1 MFDTVLIANR
11 GEIAVR
17 IIRTL
22 QRLGVRS
29 AAVYSDAD
37 RTAPHVLAA
46 DVAVHIGAAP
56 AVDSYLRIDR
66 VVAAALEVGADAV
79 HPGYGF
85 LSENAAFARACA
97 DADLVF
103 IGPPPTAIETMGDK
117 ITARRTVAAAGVR
130 VVPGCDERGLSDA
143 QLRNAAGEIGVP
155 VLIKPSAGGGG
166 KGMRV
171 VRDLDDFDHAVV
183 SARREA
189 AAAFG
194 DDTLFVERFVDS
206 PRHVEVQVLFDAHGA
221 AVHLGE
227 RECSLQRRHQKIVE
241 EAPSPLLTPP
251 QRAAM
256 GEQALAASRAC
267 GYVNAGTVEFIVSAN
282 RPDEPYF
289 MEMNTRLQVE
299 HPVTEMVWGLDIVEQ
314 QLLVAAG
321 QPLSFRQADLQPSGH
336 AVEAR
341 IYAED
346 PANAFMPSP
355 GRVVALELAGPANSD
370 ADGHGVRVDA
380 GVAHGDVI
388 TVHYDPMIAKVVAHG
403 ADRPAALARLDHALG
418 RSRVAGVATNI
429 GFLRRLLADP
439 DVVAG
444 RLDTGLVERR
454 LDALAGGTPPA
465 DVVVAAA
472 LAVAAERS
480 AGLDAADPWNRRD
493 GWRLTGPAP
502 VTWRATVGDRE
513 VVVSV
518 AGDLASATVIEGG
531 ASPVRVTASFAAG
544 VLDATIAGRRVRAH
558 IDRAGRSLWVTI
570 DGESW
575 CFTEP
580 DLTAAAHGSV
590 TDTSG
595 TLRSPMPGV
604 VVAVSVVAGAA
615 VADGAP
621 VVSVEA
627 MKMEHTLR
635 APFAGTVTEV
645 LVEPGRRVE
654 LGAPLVVIEPELDGN
669 HSGDLADVRGGAQDN
684 DVQDTDGQEA
694 T

>member
-11 GEIAVR
+11 GEIALR

-22 QRLGVRS
+22 ERVGVRS

-37 RTAPHVLAA
+37 RTAGHVLAA
-46 DVAVHIGAAP
+46 DVAVRLGAAP
-56 AVDSYLRIDR
+56 AIDSYLRIDR

-97 DADLVF
+97 DAGLVF
-103 IGPPPTAIETMGDK
+103 IGPPPNAIETMGDK

-130 VVPGCDERGLSDA
+130 VVPGCDEPGLTDA
-143 QLRNAAGEIGVP
+143 ELRDAAGEVGLP

-171 VRDLDDFDHAVV
+171 VHDLDEFDDAVV

-206 PRHVEVQVLFDAHGA
+206 PRHVEVQVLLDAHGG

-241 EAPSPLLTPP
+241 EAPSPLLTSA
-251 QRAAM
+251 QRELM

-267 GYVNAGTVEFIVSAN
+267 GYVNAGTVEFIVSAE

-299 HPVTEMVWGLDIVEQ
+299 HPVTEMVWSLDIVEH

-321 QPLSFRQADLQPSGH
+321 QPLGFRQADLEPSGH
-336 AVEAR
+336 AIEAR

-346 PANAFMPSP
+346 PANAFLPSS
-355 GRVVALELAGPANSD
+355 GRVVALDLAGSAGSD

-380 GVAHGDVI
+380 GVRQGDVI

-403 ADRPAALARLDHALG
+403 ADRSAALARLDHALG
-418 RSRVAGVATNI
+418 RSRVVGVATNI
-429 GFLRRLLADP
+429 GFLRRLLADS

-465 DVVVAAA
+465 EVVIAAA
-472 LAVAAERS
+472 MAAAAERS
-480 AGLDAADPWNRRD
+480 AGLDASDPWNRRD

-502 VTWRATVGDRE
+502 VTWRASVGDRWLE
-513 VVVSV
+513 VSV
-518 AGDLASATVIEGG
+518 AGEVSDATVVVGNAG
-531 ASPVRVTASFAAG
+531 SVQVTAWVTAG
-544 VLDATIAGRRVRAH
+544 ALDATIDGRRVRAH
-558 IDRAGRSLWVTI
+558 IDRSGRSLWVTI
-570 DGESW
+570 EGESW

-595 TLRSPMPGV
+595 VIRSPMPGV
-604 VVAVSVVAGAA
+604 VVAVSVAAGDV

-635 APFAGTVTEV
+635 APFAGTVTDV
-645 LVEPGRRVE
+645 HVEPGHRVE
-654 LGAPLVVIEPELDGN
+654 LGEPLVIIEPDSDGN
-669 HSGDLADVRGGAQDN
+669 HGADLAAVAGDARGN
-684 DVQDTDGQEA
+684 EVQEGP
-694 T
+694 

>member
-11 GEIAVR
+11 GEIALR

-37 RTAPHVLAA
+37 RTAGHVLAA
-46 DVAVHIGAAP
+46 DVSVRLGAAP
-56 AVDSYLRIDR
+56 AIDSYLRIDR

-97 DADLVF
+97 EAGLVF
-103 IGPPPTAIETMGDK
+103 VGPPPSAIETMGDK

-130 VVPGCDERGLSDA
+130 VVPGCDDPGLTDA
-143 QLRNAAGEIGVP
+143 ELRDAVGELGLP

-166 KGMRV
+166 KGMRI
-171 VRDLDDFDHAVV
+171 VRDLDDLPHAVA

-189 AAAFG
+189 AGAFG

-206 PRHVEVQVLFDAHGA
+206 PRHVEVQVLLDAHGG

-241 EAPSPLLTPP
+241 EAPSPLLTPA
-251 QRAAM
+251 QREAM

-299 HPVTEMVWGLDIVEQ
+299 HPVTEMVWGLDIVEH
-314 QLLVAAG
+314 QLLIAAG
-321 QPLSFRQADLQPSGH
+321 APLPFVQADLEPSGH
-336 AVEAR
+336 AIEAR

-346 PANAFMPSP
+346 PANAFLPSS
-355 GRVVALELAGPANSD
+355 GRVVALALPGSGS
-370 ADGHGVRVDA
+370 ADGGEAGSVRVDA
-380 GVAHGDVI
+380 GVSEGDLV
-388 TVHYDPMIAKVVAHG
+388 TVHYDPMIAKMVAHG
-403 ADRPAALARLDHALG
+403 ADRSAALVHLDHAL
-418 RSRVAGVATNI
+418 RHSRVAGVATNI

-454 LDALAGGTPPA
+454 LDALSGGAPPSDVVVA

-472 LAVAAERS
+472 MAVAVERS
-480 AGLDAADPWNRRD
+480 AGLDASDPWNRRD
-493 GWRLTGPAP
+493 GWRLTGHAP
-502 VTWRATVGDRE
+502 VVWRASVGE
-513 VVVSV
+513 TQVVVSV
-518 AGDLASATVIEGG
+518 AGDVHDATVFRDDAGP
-531 ASPVRVTASFAAG
+531 ARVAASFAAG
-544 VLDATIAGRRVRAH
+544 VLDATIDGRRVRAH
-558 IDRAGRSLWVTI
+558 VDRAGRSLWVTVE
-570 DGESW
+570 GESW
-575 CFTEP
+575 CFVEP

-590 TDTSG
+590 LDTSG
-595 TLRSPMPGV
+595 TVRSPMPGV
-604 VVAVSVVAGAA
+604 VVAVAVAVGDA
-615 VADGAP
+615 VADGQP

-645 LVEPGRRVE
+645 HVEPGRRVD
-654 LGAPLVVIEPELDGN
+654 LGAPLVVIEPASTA
-669 HSGDLADVRGGAQDN
+669 HT
-684 DVQDTDGQEA
+684 DVQERSS
-694 T
+694 